1 MYITRLKKNFCL
13 SQDFPKLFDCRTQ
26 STPFS
31 FDGLTLRMAD
41 LERNLGHIQGFSI
54 SGTSARPS
62 LSSDNGVCADID
74 LRFLCMCVCAR
85 ARTCRATDSQLCHPV
100 CCGFC
105 KLSLSES
112 EQASLSRSS
121 DGVQTGRRE
130 RKSSHDIRSLGNVFK
145 TAGL

>member
-74 LRFLCMCVCAR
+74 LRFVCMCVRAR
-85 ARTCRATDSQLCHPV
+85 ARAEPLTVSSVILSAVDFVSCHCQNQNKPV
-100 CCGFC
+100 CHAALTEC
-105 KLSLSES
+105 K
-112 EQASLSRSS
+112 QA
-121 DGVQTGRRE
+121 E
-130 RKSSHDIRSLGNVFK
+130 EKGNHPMIS
-145 TAGL
+145 GH